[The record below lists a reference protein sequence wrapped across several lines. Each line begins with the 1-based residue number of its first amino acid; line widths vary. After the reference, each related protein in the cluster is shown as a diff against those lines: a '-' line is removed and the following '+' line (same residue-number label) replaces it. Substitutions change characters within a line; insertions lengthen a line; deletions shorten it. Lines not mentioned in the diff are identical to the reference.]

1 MLRTPPTPPYMRGRI
16 RRLKTS
22 FKALRCR
29 QDSSHWITL
38 DATMVHHRS
47 VAHSRLTVIRES
59 SVIRTCSFPSGL
71 RRPRGSNTMPSADF
85 WSHELSYPSRPAFQA
100 KLYSRVRFQIS
111 PDKGRDLSPPK
122 CHIYLHSLFQFGF
135 ALACTLTWSY
145 RPRMWF
151 LYVAWRVLA
160 RCCRLLRRSSIAGFL
175 PTVRRLPAVALTSVN
190 FLRAIHLVR

>member
-1 MLRTPPTPPYMRGRI
+1 MPIGIGAALLRTPPTPPYMRVRI

-22 FKALRCR
+22 FKSLRCR

-100 KLYSRVRFQIS
+100 KPYSRVRFQIS
-111 PDKGRDLSPPK
+111 PDKSRDLSPPK
-122 CHIYLHSLFQFGF
+122 FHIYLRSLFRFGF
-135 ALACTLTWSY
+135 AVSSLLTWSR
-145 RPRMWF
+145 RP
-151 LYVAWRVLA
+151 L
-160 RCCRLLRRSSIAGFL
+160 CGFC
-175 PTVRRLPAVALTSVN
+175 S
-190 FLRAIHLVR
+190 